1 MHLERIVPDVSLD
14 RCTLLLSV
22 DHYTK
27 FYSRMPTRI
36 QIFRK
41 SIVMFASI
49 ELVSQ
54 YISAS
59 TISLLRR
66 SLPAVILLS
75 MRFTMLYSQAT
86 PFCLQCQQVRFSDRS
101 SSLHTNQPLTVVTIK
116 SSLAILSSKQPSLM
130 L

>member
-1 MHLERIVPDVSLD
+1 LERIVPDVSLD

-75 MRFTMLYSQAT
+75 MRFTML
-86 PFCLQCQQVRFSDRS
+86 
-101 SSLHTNQPLTVVTIK
+101 
-116 SSLAILSSKQPSLM
+116 
-130 L
+130 